1 LPDGALHGRQVH
13 AQAGQARHHAQSQ
26 FTVDAAGVARA
37 QRQRHAVQAQRPVQ
51 TGRAGAGV
59 MAAFAA
65 GQHHHRTALP
75 DGAACIGQQQTLA
88 AGA

>member
-1 LPDGALHGRQVH
+1 LHSRQVH
-13 AQAGQARHHAQSQ
+13 AQAGQAGHHAQSQ

-37 QRQRHAVQAQRPVQ
+37 QRQRHAVQAQGPVQ
-51 TGRAGAGV
+51 PAGQGAGI

-65 GQHHHRTALP
+65 GQHHHGTALP

-88 AGA
+88 AGARQR